1 MRNTIYIGGTEP
13 LSREEHEKEI
23 RKGGLLREISGSE
36 IIELAEALKRGA
48 EGRLWVIETQPR
60 SWWDRETETLNKL
73 NCSRITNGIRNKGLQ
88 EVIFKVSP
96 PRYGGNLLR
105 SRENQDAIM
114 RQILDKETRHEISGR
129 ELMERIDRETGFLE
143 SCISDAK
150 QLDNIRQAQKEYTQ
164 LVKPKSPEKDVAA
177 VIQDR
182 ISTLKKAR
190 VDLKGLENDSFT
202 LPRNDIY
209 STIRNPEFIKKVEKL
224 HEIQLT
230 GSELTKRIDGELE
243 YFRESIDTPEKRERL
258 RAVQSAYKTTPEKDV
273 VTIVEEKITDLEVAR
288 LNLKGLEKA
297 TFTVKGRDN
306 IHSIVKSPDFAK
318 QIKRENGRF
327 VSRDR

>member
-1 MRNTIYIGGTEP
+1 MGNEIYIGGAEP
-13 LSREEHEKEI
+13 LSKEEHEKEI
-23 RKGGLLREISGSE
+23 RKGGFLREISGSE

-48 EGRLWVIETQPR
+48 EERLRVIETQPR

-88 EVIFKVSP
+88 EVIFKVLP
-96 PRYGGNLLR
+96 PRYGGNFLR
-105 SRENQDAIM
+105 SRENQDAIL

-129 ELMERIDRETGFLE
+129 DLMARINRETGFLE
-143 SCISDAK
+143 SCISDTK
-150 QLDNIRQAQKEYTQ
+150 QLDNIRQAQKEYIH

-177 VIQDR
+177 VIRDR
-182 ISTLKKAR
+182 ISTLKKTRA
-190 VDLKGLENDSFT
+190 DLHGLENDSFT

-209 STIRNPEFIKKVEKL
+209 STIRNTEFIQKVEKL
-224 HEIQLT
+224 HELKLT
-230 GSELTKRIDGELE
+230 GTELTKRIDGELE

-258 RAVQSAYKTTPEKDV
+258 RAVQSAYKCTPEKDIV
-273 VTIVEEKITDLEVAR
+273 KIVEDKITDLEVAR
-288 LNLKGLEKA
+288 LNLQGLEKA

-318 QIKRENGRF
+318 QIKRVNGRLI
-327 VSRDR
+327 SRER

>member
-1 MRNTIYIGGTEP
+1 MRNTLYIGGTEP
-13 LSREEHEKEI
+13 LSKEEHEKEI
-23 RKGGLLREISGSE
+23 RKGGFLREISGSE

-88 EVIFKVSP
+88 EVIFNVSP
-96 PRYGGNLLR
+96 PRYGENLLR
-105 SRENQDAIM
+105 SRENQDAIL

-129 ELMERIDRETGFLE
+129 ELMERIDRETAFLE
-143 SCISDAK
+143 SCISNGGR
-150 QLDNIRQAQKEYTQ
+150 LDNIRQAQKEYSK
-164 LVKPKSPEKDVAA
+164 LVKSKLSEKDIAA
-177 VIQDR
+177 VIRDR
-182 ISTLKKAR
+182 ISTLKKTR
-190 VDLKGLENDSFT
+190 VDLQGLENDSFT

-209 STIRNPEFIKKVEKL
+209 STISNPEFIQRVDKL
-224 HEIQLT
+224 HEVKLT

-243 YFRESIDTPEKRERL
+243 YFRECIDTPEKRERL
-258 RAVQSAYKTTPEKDV
+258 RAIQSDYKTIPEKDV
-273 VTIVEEKITDLEVAR
+273 VKIVEEKITDLEVAR
-288 LNLKGLEKA
+288 LSLMGLEKA
-297 TFTVKGRDN
+297 TFTVRGRDN

>member
-1 MRNTIYIGGTEP
+1 MENGIYIGGTEP
-13 LSREEHEKEI
+13 VSKQEFEKEL
-23 RKGGLLREISGSE
+23 RKGGILREITGSE
-36 IIELAEALKRGA
+36 IIELAEAFKRGA

-73 NCSRITNGIRNKGLQ
+73 HCSRIVNGIRNKGLQ

-96 PRYGGNLLR
+96 PRYGENLLR
-105 SRENQDAIM
+105 SQHNQDAIL
-114 RQILDKETRHEISGR
+114 RQILDKQTRHKISGR
-129 ELMERIDRETGFLE
+129 DLVERIDRETGFLE

-177 VIQDR
+177 VIRDR
-182 ISTLKKAR
+182 IATLKKAR
-190 VDLKGLENDSFT
+190 TDLRGLENKTFT
-202 LPRNDIY
+202 LRRNDIY
-209 STIRNPEFIKKVEKL
+209 STIRDPEFTEKVEKL

-297 TFTVKGRDN
+297 SFTVKGQDN
-306 IHSIVKSPDFAK
+306 IHSIAKSPDFAK